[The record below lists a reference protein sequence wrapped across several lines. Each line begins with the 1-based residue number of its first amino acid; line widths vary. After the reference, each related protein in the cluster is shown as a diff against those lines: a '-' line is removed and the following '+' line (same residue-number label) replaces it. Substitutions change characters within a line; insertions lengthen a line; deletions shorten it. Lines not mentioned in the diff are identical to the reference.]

1 MGCINPSPVVVQA
14 LLLLGLSGRPS
25 PQEVSKVRRQMAL
38 RWHPDAR
45 QQWHWDYHGIIIHY
59 YINDY
64 IIMGLSWEY
73 GGLLLMDY
81 GIIWEYIVI

>member
-1 MGCINPSPVVVQA
+1 MKPSPVVVQA

-45 QQWHWDYHGIIIHY
+45 QQWHWDYHGII
-59 YINDY
+59 
-64 IIMGLSWEY
+64 MGLSWDIY
-73 GGLLLMDY
+73 SQYMDY
-81 GIIWEYIVI
+81 Y